1 MFPYAL
7 VGPGNV
13 YSDRERSGGGQGFL
27 QVTHAA
33 ALVHFITGLKTV
45 QVMALMDNLDV
56 NVDVIDAMTI
66 RMDNGALANI
76 GSTGNLQVSD
86 PGKLVI
92 QVNCER
98 GWLEIDF
105 VTGAGIVRR
114 ADGTEGRYAALDT
127 VEAPEGLEQS
137 ELIYPLY
144 APANNLVQVIV
155 ANGAN
160 ESPGEIGLYATES
173 LDAAYRSAAANG
185 QVVRTQSL
193 YE

>member
-1 MFPYAL
+1 
-7 VGPGNV
+7 
-13 YSDRERSGGGQGFL
+13 
-27 QVTHAA
+27 
-33 ALVHFITGLKTV
+33 
-45 QVMALMDNLDV
+45 
-56 NVDVIDAMTI
+56 MTF

-76 GSTGNLQVSD
+76 GSTGNLQISD

-92 QVNCER
+92 QVMCER

-105 VTGAGIVRR
+105 VTGAGNIRR
-114 ADGTEGRYAALDT
+114 ADGTVGRYAPLDAA
-127 VEAPEGLEQS
+127 EAPEGLEQS

-155 ANGAN
+155 SNGAN
-160 ESPGEIGLYATES
+160 ESPGEIGLHATES

-185 QVVRTQSL
+185 QVVRIQSL